1 MAQIWYAYLQIYIY
15 IYLQPLEHILM
26 WLIFS
31 DGIECGLLAPDSS
44 VSLIHHLDPDSWRM
58 QCRNIWLDAH
68 IYIYIM
74 AIVIHTYLHECIP
87 TKITQICM
95 FLPIS
100 SFLPYFSRLTSQLVA
115 LSVFPVKSQDFSDAE
130 VSQEQLEW
138 LRMVEIEFWWP
149 KWDWILGILT
159 SICLPNSNSFCWDS
173 GDESVD
179 FWYSVLY
186 FQTQIVVIETTVECY
201 GISFNQQQYDSMT
214 HGFVGHGLQ
223 PWSGDIC
230 RGIRWIFF
238 ITQQHVM
245 DLFNYD
251 IHVYIYNPL
260 RLLRICVFPIMQ
272 LNSNATLLRICP
284 HFVLICFLP
293 IWPSLWKPLY
303 ISMQPVYIIDYI
315 ETACL
320 YNTILCDVN
329 CILSKCFQVQLWG
342 CPGKPKFQ
350 FHILSKRSG
359 LYIYIYK

>member
-1 MAQIWYAYLQIYIY
+1 MYTNKNSANMYVSADFFLS
-15 IYLQPLEHILM
+15 PLFFEV
-26 WLIFS
+26 
-31 DGIECGLLAPDSS
+31 DVTAG
-44 VSLIHHLDPDSWRM
+44 
-58 QCRNIWLDAH
+58 
-68 IYIYIM
+68 
-74 AIVIHTYLHECIP
+74 
-87 TKITQICM
+87 
-95 FLPIS
+95 
-100 SFLPYFSRLTSQLVA
+100 RLVR
-115 LSVFPVKSQDFSDAE
+115 FPVKSQDFSDAE

-138 LRMVEIEFWWP
+138 LRMVETEFWWP

-201 GISFNQQQYDSMT
+201 GISFNQRQYDSMT

-251 IHVYIYNPL
+251 IHIYIVYIYNPL
-260 RLLRICVFPIMQ
+260 RLLRICFFPIMQ

-284 HFVLICFLP
+284 PFRAHLFSPHLAFALEAFVH
-293 IWPSLWKPLY
+293 LY
-303 ISMQPVYIIDYI
+303 A
-315 ETACL
+315 ACL
-320 YNTILCDVN
+320 YNWLHRDSLFI
-329 CILSKCFQVQLWG
+329 
-342 CPGKPKFQ
+342 
-350 FHILSKRSG
+350 
-359 LYIYIYK
+359 